1 MTTTIYNRSCYSLL
15 ESVTEIDDLINYA
28 LKNEFTSLGICEKN
42 NFFSAMIFYTACK
55 KNSIN
60 PLIGYESSVVIN
72 NKFFPIL
79 FYPKNNSGYI
89 ELNKTVYQKKQY
101 TLQEVYNFSENILIV
116 ITANLMQQLL
126 LNNDDLCAQKII
138 NNLPNN
144 FYLAVAPKN
153 NITNKKYNEKIVNY
167 LQQYPQKFLALDLTL
182 YPSKEDFTA
191 YKCAL
196 AINRA
201 TDIHNPDL
209 FFQSQAELKD
219 REVLEKL
226 FDAQYL
232 HNNDLFS
239 RQICLKIDELYSGLP
254 AYPLKDKSV
263 NSQTYLYNLCL
274 AGLKKR
280 LNGQHIPEYYQRLK
294 YELDIIFKMNFEDY
308 FLIIYDLVL
317 FSVKNNIL
325 VGPGRGSAVGC
336 LVAYCLGITQIDPV
350 KNNLY
355 FERFLNPERISLPD
369 IDIDFPD
376 NKREEV
382 IKYAIN
388 KYGADKVAHIITF
401 NCFKVKAALKEA
413 SKALSLKESN
423 LNLLLKSFNER
434 EKLSLAE
441 LYQKNKRFK
450 ETVEATKE
458 NSLLF
463 QVACKL
469 ENLPRYVSLHAAG
482 IIISKK
488 PLNDVVPL
496 IKVSENNVVGY
507 TMEYLE
513 KLGLIK
519 IDFLALR
526 NLSIIQ
532 QIKKNI
538 PEKIDIYK
546 LDLTDQSTYRLL
558 QDGKSLGIFQ
568 LESAGMIKLLKAVQP
583 QNFSDLATLIA
594 LYRPGPLDNINQF
607 LFNRHQKEIKY
618 IHDDLRPI
626 LQETAGIIVYQEQ
639 IMAISRKFAGFS
651 LAKADILRKSI
662 SKKNIA
668 LLQGLKNE
676 FVNGCLNN
684 GYDKETT
691 EKIYQLIEKFASY
704 GFNKSHSYAY
714 GFVAYIMTYLK
725 AHYPQQFYCASL
737 NNISG
742 NIAEMTAF
750 INEARQNGLTFQKA
764 NINLS
769 QMGFISRDNIIYFG
783 FEAIKG
789 LSKNTAQKII
799 LERNK
804 QGNYQ
809 DYYQMIRRLIAVDIS
824 IKEISILIAA
834 GCCDCFKLSRK
845 TMLNNLLETVRYCQ
859 LIRKV
864 DGSYDESLAAKPL
877 LEHYNDDKM
886 QNMQDEVKYYGIY
899 FENSPLSIARKK
911 YRNCIIST
919 TEVKINQICYFVLKI
934 SNVRTIKTKNG
945 KTMAFV
951 DATDEYGA
959 VKLTLMPNQYS
970 LYVSKLKKD
979 AIIYIEAKKNYYC
992 DYTVNKLEVTEV

>member
-42 NFFSAMIFYTACK
+42 NFFSAMVFYTACK
-55 KNSIN
+55 NNNIN
-60 PLIGYESSVVIN
+60 PIIGYESSVVIN
-72 NKFFPIL
+72 DKFFPIL

-89 ELNKTVYQKKQY
+89 ELNKTVYQKKQF
-101 TLQEVYNFSENILIV
+101 TLQEVYDFSEDILIV
-116 ITANLMQQLL
+116 ITANLMQNLQE
-126 LNNDDLCAQKII
+126 DVI
-138 NNLPNN
+138 NNLPDN
-144 FYLAVAPKN
+144 FYLAVAPEN
-153 NITNKKYNEKIVNY
+153 NITNKKYNEKITNY
-167 LQQYPQKFLALDLTL
+167 LHQYPQKFLALDLTL
-182 YPSKEDFTA
+182 YPTKEDFVA

-196 AINRA
+196 AINKA
-201 TDIHNPDL
+201 TDIHNTDL

-226 FDAQYL
+226 FDTQYL
-232 HNNDLFS
+232 LNNDSFCQ
-239 RQICLKIDELYSGLP
+239 QICLKIDELYSGLP
-254 AYPLKDKSV
+254 AYPLKDKCV
-263 NSQTYLYNLCL
+263 NSQTYLYNLCFV
-274 AGLKKR
+274 GLKKR
-280 LNGQHIPEYYQRLK
+280 LNDQYKPEYYQRLK

-308 FLIIYDLVL
+308 FLIIYDLIL
-317 FSVKNNIL
+317 YSVKNNIL

-336 LVAYCLGITQIDPV
+336 LVAYCLGITQIDPL

-382 IKYAIN
+382 IKYVIN

-413 SKALSLKESN
+413 SKALNLKESN
-423 LNLLLKSFNER
+423 LNLLLKCVNER
-434 EKLSLAE
+434 EKLSLIE
-441 LYQKNKRFK
+441 LYQKNNRFK
-450 ETVEATKE
+450 KTVEATTD
-458 NSLLF
+458 NRLLF
-463 QVACKL
+463 QVASKL

-488 PLNDVVPL
+488 PLNDIVPL
-496 IKVSENNVVGY
+496 IKVSENNAVGY

-532 QIKKNI
+532 QIKDNI

-546 LDLTDQSTYRLL
+546 LDLTDQSTYKLL
-558 QDGKSLGIFQ
+558 QEGKSLGIFQ
-568 LESAGMIKLLKAVQP
+568 LESEGMIKLLKAVQP

-607 LFNRHQKEIKY
+607 LFNRRQKEIKY
-618 IHDDLRPI
+618 IHADLKPI

-662 SKKNIA
+662 SKKNVT
-668 LLQGLKNE
+668 LLQGLKSE
-676 FVNGCLNN
+676 FINGCLNN
-684 GYDKETT
+684 GYNRETT

-725 AHYPQQFYCASL
+725 AHYPRQFYCASL

-750 INEARQNGLTFQKA
+750 INEARQYGLRFQKA

-769 QMGFISRDNIIYFG
+769 QMGFISKDNIVYFG

-789 LSKNTAQKII
+789 LSKNTAEKII
-799 LERNK
+799 SERSK
-804 QGNYQ
+804 QGVYQ
-809 DYYQMIRRLIAVDIS
+809 DYYQAIRRLSSIDIS
-824 IKEISILIAA
+824 IKEISILISA

-877 LEHYNDDKM
+877 LEHYNDNKM
-886 QNMQDEVKYYGIY
+886 QNMQDEVKYYGVY
-899 FENSPLSIARKK
+899 FENSPLSTARKK
-911 YRNCIIST
+911 YRNCIVST
-919 TEVKINQICYFVLKI
+919 TDVKINQICHFVLKI
-934 SNVRTIKTKNG
+934 SNIRTIKTKNG
-945 KTMAFV
+945 KTMAFA
-951 DATDEYGA
+951 DATDECGA

-970 LYVSKLKKD
+970 FYASKLKKD
-979 AIIYIEAKKNYYC
+979 AIIYIEAKKNYYG
-992 DYTVNKLEVTEV
+992 DYTVNKLEVVEV